1 MNSSAT
7 RTGLRFSAVLLLAA
21 VLPAMASGLEVPFL
35 GGRVN
40 DLADILSAPAEERI
54 SQRLANLE
62 DAAGTQVAVLT
73 VPSLEGESLE
83 DFSLRVAETWALGRA
98 DEDDGALL
106 LIARDDRK
114 MRLEVGY
121 GLEPIL
127 TDAYSRRIID
137 EVLRPRFRSG
147 DFDGGVERAVE
158 TMAALVEGN
167 DILPPPAVKP
177 AGGAGF
183 GLPIGGMI
191 FFCLLVLPFALAAI
205 TTPGCSGW
213 LVYLILMPF
222 AFGIPV
228 TLFSPRAGVI
238 ALTIWVIAVPIL
250 RLIAPKTALGRSLRS
265 GGSRRGGWSSSG
277 GWGSSGGGF
286 SGGGFSGGGGSFGG
300 GGSSGS
306 W

>member
-1 MNSSAT
+1 MNSRTT
-7 RTGLRFSAVLLLAA
+7 RTGHRFGAALLVAVS
-21 VLPAMASGLEVPFL
+21 LPALASGLEVPFL
-35 GGRVN
+35 SGRVN
-40 DLADILSAPAEERI
+40 DLADILSAQAEERI
-54 SQRLANLE
+54 NQRLAKLE

-121 GLEPIL
+121 GLEAIL

-137 EVLRPRFRSG
+137 EVLRPRFRGG

-167 DILPPPAVKP
+167 DILPPPAVEP
-177 AGGAGF
+177 SGGAGLR
-183 GLPIGGMI
+183 LPIGGMI
-191 FFCLLVLPFALAAI
+191 FLGLLVLPFALTAI
-205 TTPGCSGW
+205 TAPGCSGW
-213 LVYLILMPF
+213 LVYLILTPF
-222 AFGIPV
+222 AFGIPAALV
-228 TLFSPRAGVI
+228 NSRAGVI
-238 ALTIWVIAVPIL
+238 ALTIWVVVVPIL
-250 RLIAPKTALGRSLRS
+250 RLIAPKTALGRGLRS
-265 GGSRRGGWSSSG
+265 RGSRRGGWSSSG

-286 SGGGFSGGGGSFGG
+286 SGGGGSFGG